1 MKATEHG
8 PAANGDPL
16 FVPENETR
24 IAANRIA
31 HVRSPSLQHSRT
43 YMGSVM
49 SFLVTGAHT
58 GGRFAMMEYRA
69 KPGNE
74 PPPHV
79 HEWEDEFYH
88 VLDGSAEFHCGAERL
103 RAIAGDYIFLPQGR
117 PHTFDILS
125 PEIRMTIIVCST
137 SGRPV
142 ALDRYFVEMSEPA
155 SSLDLPSGAITY
167 ATADPSHA
175 IGIAAAYG
183 IHILSPQEAARAMP
197 NYPGFGARR

>member
-16 FVPENETR
+16 FAPENERR

-88 VLDGSAEFHCGAERL
+88 VLDGSADFHCGAERL
-103 RAIAGDYIFLPQGR
+103 RAIAGDYRLHFLPSRQAAYLR
-117 PHTFDILS
+117 H
-125 PEIRMTIIVCST
+125 
-137 SGRPV
+137 PV
-142 ALDRYFVEMSEPA
+142 ARNPDDHHRLLDQWPPCRARPLFRQDERAGVVAGSA
-155 SSLDLPSGAITY
+155 VGGD
-167 ATADPSHA
+167 
-175 IGIAAAYG
+175 
-183 IHILSPQEAARAMP
+183 HIRD
-197 NYPGFGARR
+197 G